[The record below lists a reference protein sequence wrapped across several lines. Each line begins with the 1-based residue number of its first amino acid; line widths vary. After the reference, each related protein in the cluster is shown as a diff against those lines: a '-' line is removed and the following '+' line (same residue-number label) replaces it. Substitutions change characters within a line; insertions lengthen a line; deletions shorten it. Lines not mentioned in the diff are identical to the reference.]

1 MNNKPILFYSKQNA
15 SCVNLWNTLAKNNQL
30 DNFVKICTDNNNK
43 IPPMITTVPTIFIKG
58 RPLITG
64 PSIAMFLNSNHS
76 MVETPINT
84 RTNHSNSIN
93 ARNSGGSSNQ
103 NPAPSQGAPDAH
115 NGVINDF
122 NPVEM
127 SDRWSDSYSFI
138 DDNNK
143 STPMSYC
150 YQFLDNNSGS
160 LNTSNNAPS
169 QQQNTIPASTRKNN
183 QLDDRLEKLQ
193 IERGMLNNNLR

>member
-30 DNFVKICTDNNNK
+30 DNFIKICTDNNNK
-43 IPPMITTVPTIFIKG
+43 IPPMINTVPTIFIKG

-64 PSIAMFLNSNHS
+64 AAIAMFLNSNNS
-76 MVETPINT
+76 MLNTSVNT
-84 RTNHSNSIN
+84 RTNHSNGIQAS
-93 ARNSGGSSNQ
+93 NSAGSG
-103 NPAPSQGAPDAH
+103 PAPQPQAH
-115 NGVINDF
+115 NGIINDF

-150 YQFLDNNSGS
+150 YQFLNDNVGS
-160 LNTSNNAPS
+160 LNTSNNTPS
-169 QQQNTIPASTRKNN
+169 SQPNNIPASTRINN
-183 QLDDRLEKLQ
+183 QMDDRLEKLQ
-193 IERGMLNNNLR
+193 MERGMLNNKFR